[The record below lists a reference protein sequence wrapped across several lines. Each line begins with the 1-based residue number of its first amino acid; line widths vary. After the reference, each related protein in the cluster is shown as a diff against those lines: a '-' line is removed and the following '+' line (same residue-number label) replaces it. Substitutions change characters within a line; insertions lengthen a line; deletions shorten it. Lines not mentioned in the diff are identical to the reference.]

1 MKKAAEVLARLLD
14 KGPAGA
20 NPFSS
25 LFGGWQDIAG
35 VSLAE
40 HCRAYEVRHHSLL
53 VEADHPGWMQL
64 LLMQKKVIIARIRQR
79 FPELELR
86 DIKVRV
92 SPGSR
97 PESTPDFTPGS
108 TPGSRPESTPGSS
121 QGFAPG
127 FTPAST
133 PGFTPGGPASAEV
146 EQALAA
152 VGDPGLRERLRLLL
166 QEMERRG
173 SGSRDSGPA
182 RRDSGPAR
190 RDSGLTRRDSGLT
203 PPQ

>member
-14 KGPAGA
+14 KGPAGS

-64 LLMQKKVIIARIRQR
+64 LLMQKKAILARIRQR
-79 FPELELR
+79 FPQLELR

-92 SPGSR
+92 SPGSS
-97 PESTPDFTPGS
+97 PGSTPGSSQGS
-108 TPGSRPESTPGSS
+108 TPGSRPASTPGFTPGSS

-127 FTPAST
+127 SAPAST
-133 PGFTPGGPASAEV
+133 PGFLPSGPASAEV

-166 QEMERRG
+166 QELERRE
-173 SGSRDSGPA
+173 SGS
-182 RRDSGPAR
+182 
-190 RDSGLTRRDSGLT
+190 RDSGLTRRDSGL
-203 PPQ
+203 PPPP